1 MNLHT
6 MQACRDELLKIS
18 SSALR
23 SQVQIVPKVIG
34 RSNMGADIKWVMKL
48 GDETIGYIRTQG
60 RNVKLSQIDERFKG
74 MGLGKK
80 MYGEVMRRMP
90 KQDMASDTVMTDASQ
105 RVWKGMPGRSGY
117 NINNPWL
124 NPSFR
129 TPGTLFGNPVEFN
142 VAPRPHFRANLPPE
156 AAIPTGAGKQVDPTS
171 AENWSRRAETAAAY
185 GGALLP
191 LAGLV
196 GIAGGAAYLGHR
208 EQQRAEERLKN
219 RQRINKPE
227 AA

>member
-74 MGLGKK
+74 MGLA
-80 MYGEVMRRMP
+80 RRC
-90 KQDMASDTVMTDASQ
+90 
-105 RVWKGMPGRSGY
+105 
-117 NINNPWL
+117 
-124 NPSFR
+124 
-129 TPGTLFGNPVEFN
+129 
-142 VAPRPHFRANLPPE
+142 
-156 AAIPTGAGKQVDPTS
+156 
-171 AENWSRRAETAAAY
+171 TA
-185 GGALLP
+185 
-191 LAGLV
+191 
-196 GIAGGAAYLGHR
+196 R
-208 EQQRAEERLKN
+208 
-219 RQRINKPE
+219 
-227 AA
+227 